1 MFTKVPFTAKLL
13 WEDGSALLWEEGS
26 SLLWAKND
34 EGFIFSYKPSINYTE
49 NIEFLTDVIKTKT
62 SEQRICLRKNARVI
76 FDFDVYFNESD
87 FREIKAIT
95 RSIDKKTFVYPDWVS
110 GTSVGDVSGSDTE
123 IYFDTTEGSYVVG
136 NLLAIVSGE
145 GYIRTAKAL
154 EIYSDRIVLE
164 NNLGED
170 LLNAKIYPAFL
181 VFIKDGLN
189 IRRNVNSI
197 NFGTLSLQ
205 SILNFDY
212 SSSLSYPTYRTY
224 PVLLGCNPILGGIS
238 DTILQPMD
246 VFDNG
251 SSNPEF
257 EYNIYDLSRT
267 FTLNFTV
274 NGNKERATLK
284 KLIHTMKGR
293 YKTFWIPS
301 YHNDFTLAA
310 NIGISATTISV
321 NAFGYG
327 YYYRQGETADFVIE
341 MNNGTYYYNRITAST
356 KDVDIEVF
364 TLQSAFGATILMT
377 NVKRIMFLHRVRF
390 DSDNIQ
396 LRHLTGNITQCSTV
410 VREVSE

>member
-1 MFTKVPFTAKLL
+1 MFTKVPFSAKLL
-13 WEDGSALLWEEGS
+13 WEEGSALLWEEGS
-26 SLLWAKND
+26 ALLWAKND
-34 EGFIFSYKPSINYTE
+34 EGFIFSYKPNANYIE
-49 NIEFLTDVIKTKT
+49 NIEFATDVIKTKT
-62 SEQRICLRKNARVI
+62 TEQRICLRKNARVT
-76 FDFDVYFNESD
+76 FDFDVYFNESN
-87 FREIKAIT
+87 FREIKAIM
-95 RSIDKKTFVYPDWVS
+95 RSIDKQSFVYPDWVS
-110 GTSVGDVSGSDTE
+110 GTYVGNVLASDTE
-123 IYFDTTEGSYVVG
+123 INFDTTEGSYVVG

-145 GYIRTAKAL
+145 GYIRTARVL

-164 NNLGED
+164 NNIGED

-181 VFIKDGLN
+181 VFVKDGIN

-197 NFGTLSLQ
+197 NFGALTLQ

-224 PVLLGCNPILGGIS
+224 PVLLGCNPILSGIS

-246 VFDNG
+246 LFDNG
-251 SSNPEF
+251 SSNPQF

-301 YHNDFTLAA
+301 YHNDFVLSA
-310 NIGISATTISV
+310 NIGLSDTTISV

-327 YYYRQGETADFVIE
+327 YYYRLGEPSDFVIE
-341 MNNGTYYYNRITAST
+341 MNNGTYYYNRIIDST
-356 KDVDIEVF
+356 KDIDTEVF
-364 TLQSAFGATILMT
+364 TLQSAFGANILMA

-390 DSDNIQ
+390 DSDTIQ
-396 LRHLTGNITQCSTV
+396 LRHLTGNVTQCSTV